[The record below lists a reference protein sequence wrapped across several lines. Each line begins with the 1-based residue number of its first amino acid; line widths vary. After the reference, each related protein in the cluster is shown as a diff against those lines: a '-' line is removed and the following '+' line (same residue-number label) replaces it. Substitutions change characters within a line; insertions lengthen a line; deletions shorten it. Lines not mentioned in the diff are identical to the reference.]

1 MKNIKTNK
9 NKKLF
14 WIISSVVLIMIV
26 LVVLKKTGVI
36 GQEENLKVSTEKV
49 EIRSI
54 TESVTAS
61 GKIQPEKEVIIAP
74 DASGEIV
81 GINVKEGDQ
90 VKAGDLLM
98 KIKPD
103 FYLSTL
109 EKVKANL
116 NSAKSNLANSKARL
130 AQTNAQFLKSESD
143 FKRSQKLYNQKVIS
157 DAEFDAAKSAFD
169 VAKSEVDA
177 ANESVASAKFQVQNA
192 EAGLKEA
199 NDNLTKTAVFA
210 PMDGTVSSL
219 TKELGERVAGASE
232 FSSGT
237 EVMRIADLSN
247 MEVRVDVGEND
258 IVRVKLND
266 TALIEVD
273 AYLNRKFKGIVTQ
286 IANSATST
294 NGIVS
299 TEQVTNFTVKIRILQ
314 SSYSDLVDTT
324 KKYLSPFRPGMS
336 ASVEILTSYVS
347 NVLTVPIQSVTTR
360 ELDSVLNKSTKK
372 TEKEE
377 EVKKDEWGNETIITK
392 KSTEE
397 VKEYVFVY
405 ENGNVKMV
413 QVKTGVQDNTYF
425 EIKSGLKAG
434 QEVVT
439 APYRAISKKLKDKD
453 KVTKVP
459 KDKLFEE
466 EEKD

>member
-1 MKNIKTNK
+1 MKNSKINK
-9 NKKLF
+9 NKKLI
-14 WIISSVVLIMIV
+14 WIISAIAILLII
-26 LVVLKKTGVI
+26 LVVLRKTGVI
-36 GQEENLKVSTEKV
+36 GQEEKQKVSTEKV
-49 EIRSI
+49 SIRSI

-90 VKAGDLLM
+90 VKAGDLLL

-116 NSAKSNLANSKARL
+116 NSSKSNLANAKARS
-130 AQTNAQFLKSESD
+130 AQTNAQFLKAESD
-143 FKRSQKLYNQKVIS
+143 FKRSQKLYSQKVIS

-177 ANESVASAKFQVQNA
+177 ANENVESARFQVHNA

-232 FSSGT
+232 FSAGT

-294 NGIVS
+294 NGVVS

-314 SSYSDLVDTT
+314 SSYSDLIDTG

-336 ASVEILTSYVS
+336 ASVEILTS
-347 NVLTVPIQSVTTR
+347 
-360 ELDSVLNKSTKK
+360 
-372 TEKEE
+372 
-377 EVKKDEWGNETIITK
+377 
-392 KSTEE
+392 
-397 VKEYVFVY
+397 
-405 ENGNVKMV
+405 
-413 QVKTGVQDNTYF
+413 
-425 EIKSGLKAG
+425 
-434 QEVVT
+434 
-439 APYRAISKKLKDKD
+439 
-453 KVTKVP
+453 
-459 KDKLFEE
+459 
-466 EEKD
+466 